1 MKNWMDLNGDGKI
14 DGAEMMFAGEMLCTS
29 REEHEALF
37 GDAGD
42 FEDDAKD
49 DFEIDAMAAGLDVD
63 ELELMDPDDRA
74 EALEEAGLDPD
85 DYDFDWVFCK
95 GGRFVWERIHL
106 DRDWQYSL

>member
-1 MKNWMDLNGDGKI
+1 MRNWMDLNGDGEI
-14 DGAEMMFAGEMLCTS
+14 DSSEMMFAGEMLCTS

-63 ELELMDPDDRA
+63 EYEKEFIWTGTGNIPCNNRCS
-74 EALEEAGLDPD
+74 
-85 DYDFDWVFCK
+85 VCN
-95 GGRFVWERIHL
+95 RFHR
-106 DRDWQYSL
+106 

>member
-1 MKNWMDLNGDGKI
+1 MAMKNWMDLNGDGKI

-49 DFEIDAMAAGLDVD
+49 DFEIVIDLSEYAYKIGANNLTDLLNTV
-63 ELELMDPDDRA
+63 
-74 EALEEAGLDPD
+74 
-85 DYDFDWVFCK
+85 
-95 GGRFVWERIHL
+95 
-106 DRDWQYSL
+106 